1 MGANEGGGA
10 PEPGFV
16 GLAEVIRQI
25 RGELDLARGQRAGSP
40 IGFTV
45 DKVSL
50 EFTVQVHKS
59 GTGKGGLRIGVV
71 TAELGGSVDRSTTHR
86 VQVELNPTWNE
97 NDRLSLSRPDGGTG
111 GEGGTDETGWGDE
124 AADWGH

>member
-1 MGANEGGGA
+1 MTASVRDGD

-25 RGELDLARGQRAGSP
+25 RGELELARGQRDGSP
-40 IGFTV
+40 LGFTV

-71 TAELGGSVDRSTTHR
+71 TAELGGTVDRGTTHR
-86 VQVELNPTWNE
+86 VQVDLQPEWRGEEPGE
-97 NDRLSLSRPDGGTG
+97 RLTLSRDDDGADPDDGPGR
-111 GEGGTDETGWGDE
+111 
-124 AADWGH
+124 GH